1 MISTAKLRHLRI
13 APRKVRLVA
22 DLIRGMK
29 VTEAQTLLQFLP
41 KKASLPLAKLLKS
54 AIASAKNNLQLE
66 ENNLYISK
74 ITVDE
79 GPKLK
84 RWRARARGQ
93 AYEIQKKTSH
103 VNITLEEIEKKPRKA
118 KKRKPSLKAKPGTK
132 KDKELQEK
140 AEEAKAVPKTEK
152 PRLRPVLRPEREAPK
167 PKVEKGIRRIFRR
180 KSF

>member
-1 MISTAKLRHLRI
+1 MVATAKLRYLRI

-22 DLIRGMK
+22 DQIRGKK
-29 VTEAQTLLQFLP
+29 VTEAQTSLQFLA
-41 KKASLPLAKLLKS
+41 KRASLPLAKLLKS
-54 AIASAKNNLQLE
+54 AVASAKTNFQLD

-84 RWRARARGQ
+84 RWQPRARGR

-103 VNITLEEIEKKPRKA
+103 ITIILDTIEKKP
-118 KKRKPSLKAKPGTK
+118 KKIKKAKPK
-132 KDKELQEK
+132 KKAIEKVEEIKRAPK
-140 AEEAKAVPKTEK
+140 AER
-152 PRLRPVLRPEREAPK
+152 PRFRPEKEVSK
-167 PKVEKGIRRIFRR
+167 PKAERGIRKIFRR